1 MRQQAFGDEPMNDSG
16 IDNGD
21 FDDLFAAVCD
31 DRATDE
37 QRAKLTELLRSSA
50 DARDDYLRYVD
61 LHAALAEELVPAVES
76 SIIDYHAGE
85 SIFADAER
93 PSRTVPERARSAR
106 RFTIWASVA
115 AALLICVLGT
125 WAILSWTTPR
135 SPDQQV
141 ATNSPSPLQT
151 LATLAWA
158 KDCSWKNHDILEGQP
173 LSMGTYELQSGT
185 AMLRMTGGAE
195 IVMVGASR
203 IEIRSAG
210 SAQLH
215 FGNVVV
221 RASDDAEGFTLWTP
235 NSEVVDLGTEFAV
248 KVTSSGDTEVHVLD
262 GIVEYRRQR
271 TPRPSPT
278 VMRAGDAIV
287 ARAGAT
293 TTESVELQSRRF
305 HEIIDDGRS
314 EDESPTATVFEPF
327 DYATGVI
334 SIASGDGGN
343 GWAGPWRLRR
353 PSERRNG
360 QAVRND
366 EPEQLEIAIP
376 AEPDDAMLLM
386 PAGFSC
392 YVRPL
397 AEPVRMDRDGITYL
411 SLRLKRNQD
420 SPIETWIDPGMR
432 VTLRSSQDYFGRWI
446 CAGSNG
452 QDQPFI
458 QTGGG
463 IGATSPTVLK
473 LDESVRW
480 VIKIVAHSR
489 AEDSIYFR
497 VLTSEDE
504 LSISEPAAW
513 HLAAQGV
520 DLSLPLDQLLLS
532 CAGPN
537 SFFVD
542 DVRLGPTWRSVV
554 TQ

>member
-1 MRQQAFGDEPMNDSG
+1 MRQQAFGDEPMNHSE
-16 IDNGD
+16 
-21 FDDLFAAVCD
+21 FDELFAALCD

-50 DARDDYLRYVD
+50 DARDNYLRYVD
-61 LHAALAEELVPAVES
+61 LHAALAVELVPTIES
-76 SIIDYHAGE
+76 SIVDYHAGE
-85 SIFADAER
+85 TIFADAER
-93 PSRTVPERARSAR
+93 PLRPGPESAPSAR
-106 RFTIWASVA
+106 RFTSWATVA
-115 AALLICVLGT
+115 ASLLLCVLGT
-125 WAILSWTTPR
+125 WAIVSWTTQR

-141 ATNSPSPLQT
+141 AASSPSPSQT

-173 LSMGTYELQSGT
+173 LSTGTYELQSGS

-195 IVMVGASR
+195 LVMVGANR

-210 SAQLH
+210 SVQLH

-248 KVTSSGDTEVHVLD
+248 KVTSNGDTEVHVLD

-278 VMRAGDAIV
+278 VMRAGDAIA
-287 ARAGAT
+287 ARANAA
-293 TTESVELQSRRF
+293 TTESVEFQSRRF
-305 HEIIDDGRS
+305 QEIIDDGRG
-314 EDESPTATVFEPF
+314 EDEIPTATAFESF
-327 DYATGVI
+327 DYPIGVI
-334 SIASGDGGN
+334 SIANGEGGK
-343 GWAGPWRLRR
+343 GWAGPWRIRR
-353 PSERRNG
+353 PSEKRNG
-360 QAVRND
+360 QTTQND
-366 EPEQLEIAIP
+366 EPEQLEIATP
-376 AEPDDAMLLM
+376 AESDNAMLLM
-386 PAGFSC
+386 PASFSC

-397 AEPVRMDRDGITYL
+397 AVPVRMDRDDITYL

-473 LDESVRW
+473 LNESVTW
-480 VIKIVAHSR
+480 VIKIVSHPG

-497 VLTSEDE
+497 ILTSDDE

-513 HLAAQGV
+513 HLTAHGV
-520 DLSLPLDQLLLS
+520 DLSLPLDRLLLS

-542 DVRLGPTWRSVV
+542 DVRIGPTWRSVV